1 MLNDI
6 LAFIKNT
13 DGIQVE
19 LILNAVLERKREL
32 FPDWDIQYLAV
43 PKHDDKERQLTLE
56 YIIRWMNA
64 GPVDK

>member
-13 DGIQVE
+13 DGIHVE

-43 PKHDDKERQLTLE
+43 PKYDSKERQLTLE

-64 GPVDK
+64 GPSDK